1 MCLGYRARFRGWDLG
16 LAAACLAQVEGLN
29 GQLNM

>member
-16 LAAACLAQVEGLN
+16 LVAAYLAQVEGLN
-29 GQLNM
+29 GMLNV